1 MLGIQSSHSFCG
13 LSWSTKI
20 VLSLAGG
27 SFGSFGV
34 EKAIP
39 PVISDL
45 SDYRFI
51 STPLNRVG

>member
-1 MLGIQSSHSFCG
+1 